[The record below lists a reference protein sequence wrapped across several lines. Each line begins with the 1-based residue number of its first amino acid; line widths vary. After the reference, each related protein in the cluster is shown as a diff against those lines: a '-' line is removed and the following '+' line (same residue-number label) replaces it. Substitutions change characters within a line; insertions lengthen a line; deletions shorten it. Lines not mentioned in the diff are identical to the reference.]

1 MAPSLD
7 PHVVPVVAGLRRSLG
22 VFSALAS
29 VAAAGWVVVAVAL
42 HGFTALDP
50 APYLP
55 WSELPFP
62 RETVELALP
71 CLLALP
77 LFLVANGQ
85 ARSGRLLRGGR
96 WLAWGLFVVA
106 LAKVMPRGV
115 LSPGWFLQP
124 LLVVLTAVGFG
135 VVPGLAMALVAAIAL
150 ATCAQFQEVAFS
162 SFSSRAYALPVV
174 AILLAGGLLGAM
186 LHRAL
191 LSLFELEV
199 AQRDR
204 IEETLRALRQRER
217 LLRHAMRVATIGEM
231 TAMAVHQLR
240 NKFQVVNG
248 HVALGMRADPE
259 EKDRRLEQIRLALE
273 SSSNALEQLLAMAHP
288 GEGSA
293 QTVSLTEE
301 CRSFVE
307 RVRSILPAA
316 IALETDLPE
325 SPLFVHLVPEELDH
339 ALSNLVINAKQAMRQ
354 GTIRIGVQADGSE
367 AVLTVADDGPGIDP
381 EILPR
386 IFTPFVTSKPKGQGT
401 GLGLVGVD
409 RFMRASGGHV
419 SVVSEPGRGVTFTL
433 RFPSVA
439 SATHELGSVG

>member
-22 VFSALAS
+22 VFSVVAS
-29 VAAAGWVVVAVAL
+29 VAAAGWAIVAVGW
-42 HGFTALDP
+42 HGLSALDP
-50 APYLP
+50 TDYLP
-55 WSELPFP
+55 WSDRAFP
-62 RETVELALP
+62 REPVELALP
-71 CLLALP
+71 SLMALP
-77 LFLVANGQ
+77 LFLVALGHTR
-85 ARSGRLLRGGR
+85 AGRLLRGGR
-96 WLAWGLFVVA
+96 WLAWGLFVLA
-106 LAKVMPRGV
+106 LAKVLPRGV

-135 VVPGLAMALVAAIAL
+135 VIPGLAMALVAAVSL
-150 ATCAQFQEVAFS
+150 ATCAHFQEVAMT

-186 LHRAL
+186 LHRAML
-191 LSLFELEV
+191 GLFELEIT
-199 AQRDR
+199 QRDR

-248 HVALGMRADPE
+248 HVALGMQADSE
-259 EKDRRLEQIRLALE
+259 EKDRRLEQIRQALQ
-273 SSSNALEQLLAMAHP
+273 SAGNALEQLLAMAHP
-288 GEGSA
+288 GEGLA

-301 CRSFVE
+301 CREFAE
-307 RVRSILPAA
+307 RVRAILPAA
-316 IALETDLPE
+316 IVLETDLPAE
-325 SPLFVHLVPEELDH
+325 PVFVHLVPEELEH
-339 ALSNLVINAKQAMRQ
+339 ALSNLVINAKQAMRR
-354 GTIRIGVQADGSE
+354 GTVTIRLRADGDAATL
-367 AVLTVADDGPGIDP
+367 AVTDEGPGIDP

-386 IFTPFVTSKPKGQGT
+386 LFTPFVTSKPKGQGT

-419 SVVSEPGRGVTFTL
+419 SVQSEPGQGATFTL
-433 RFPSVA
+433 VFPSVA
-439 SATHELGSVG
+439 GAVQGLTSAG